1 MVERVTTKWCVCML
15 YTCNNFNY
23 YVNFVYS
30 LTFWFHCHTSQ
41 NCYLH
46 ASHLVIIQLKTP
58 YLKSVNKHWNR
69 HVINL
74 HNKLVVPLNPMQVEF
89 LQPEKTFVKATREGS
104 SPTCILVVHNC
115 HCCVYDCQFYA
126 TDLCFSCILIAIK
139 IDRNIWNMANWLRRN
154 WVRSGSM

>member
-1 MVERVTTKWCVCML
+1 MNGREGYHERMYMYVI
-15 YTCNNFNY
+15 YACNNFNY
-23 YVNFVYS
+23 YVNFVYL

-41 NCYLH
+41 NGYLH

-74 HNKLVVPLNPMQVEF
+74 HNKLVVHWILCRSNFYNQKKHS
-89 LQPEKTFVKATREGS
+89 LQQQGKGS
-104 SPTCILVVHNC
+104 SPTCILIVYNC

-126 TDLCFSCILIAIK
+126 TDLCFSCIL
-139 IDRNIWNMANWLRRN
+139 NNL
-154 WVRSGSM
+154 S